1 MSRHGTFVPLITPL
15 DQHGAV
21 CRQSVAQL
29 LAHSRHTASGYIPC
43 LTSGEGWR
51 LSAEQWQDML
61 RFTLAEAGERSVIV
75 GIERPTTAE
84 VLDYARQA
92 EQLGA
97 SAIMLTSPFGAEVGQ
112 AAILEHYRR
121 LHDSTELAIYIYNES
136 ALSGN
141 ETAFATLLQI
151 AELPRVVGI
160 KDSSEHELS
169 PAQID
174 ALQARGLA
182 YYIGWEHR
190 LAGGM
195 PADGNVVALAN
206 LEPML
211 CRVAMDVAT
220 PALQAEIRRLSE
232 AYQLFSEDWYR
243 YVKQA
248 LKARGV
254 IGSDR
259 TVAA

>member
-1 MSRHGTFVPLITPL
+1 MSRYGTFIPLITPL
-15 DQHGAV
+15 DDNGAV

-29 LAHSRHTASGYIPC
+29 LAHSRHVAAGYIPC
-43 LTSGEGWR
+43 LTSGEGWN
-51 LSAEQWQDML
+51 LSAEQWQAML
-61 RFTLAEAGERSVIV
+61 RFTLEEAGGRTVIA
-75 GIERPTTAE
+75 GIERRTTDE
-84 VLDYARQA
+84 VLDYAKQA

-97 SAIMLTSPFGAEVGQ
+97 SAIMLTSPFGAEIGQ
-112 AAILEHYRR
+112 EAILNHYRR
-121 LHDSTELAIYIYNES
+121 VHDTTDLAIYIYNES

-141 ETAFATLLQI
+141 ETAFETLLQI

-160 KDSSEHELS
+160 KDSSENELS
-169 PAQID
+169 PAQIG
-174 ALQARGLA
+174 ALQAHGLA

-190 LAGGM
+190 LASGM

-211 CRVAMDVAT
+211 CRVAMGVTAPT
-220 PALQAEIRRLSE
+220 LQAEIQRLSE
-232 AYQLFSEDWYR
+232 AYDLFSEDWYR
-243 YVKQA
+243 HVKKA

-254 IGSDR
+254 ISSAR

>member
-1 MSRHGTFVPLITPL
+1 MSRYGTFIPLITPL
-15 DQHGAV
+15 DENGAV
-21 CRQSVAQL
+21 CRQSVAQM

-51 LSAEQWQDML
+51 LSAEQWQAML
-61 RFTLAEAGERSVIV
+61 RFTLAEAGERSVIA

-84 VLDYARQA
+84 VLDYAKQA
-92 EQLGA
+92 ERLGA
-97 SAIMLTSPFGAEVGQ
+97 SAIMLTSPFGAEIDQ
-112 AAILEHYRR
+112 QAILEHYRHV
-121 LHDSTELAIYIYNES
+121 HDSTELAIYIYNES

-141 ETAFATLLQI
+141 ETAFETLLQI
-151 AELPRVVGI
+151 ARLPRVVGI
-160 KDSSEHELS
+160 KDSAEHERS
-169 PAQID
+169 AEQID
-174 ALQARGLA
+174 ALRAQGLA

-190 LAGGM
+190 LASGM

-211 CRVAMDVAT
+211 CRVAMDLAT
-220 PALQAEIRRLSE
+220 PALQAEIQRLSE

-243 YVKQA
+243 HVKQT